1 MALVRSETLL
11 LAEAATA
18 ACLTCVP
25 GLLLSAAYASFQLL
39 AFNREGKEPS
49 ALAPRCVMH
58 YERQRAS
65 KVQHLANQLLVYF
78 RSEIT
83 SWVSNNGLSRVLA
96 TKAYYGKHLYSGVPD
111 FVIWCARAE

>member
-49 ALAPRCVMH
+49 ALAPRRVMH
-58 YERQRAS
+58 YERQGAS
-65 KVQHLANQLLVYF
+65 KVQHLANQLLTYC
-78 RSEIT
+78 RSEIYLHWILT
-83 SWVSNNGLSRVLA
+83 MDSHESWQL
-96 TKAYYGKHLYSGVPD
+96 KHTMENTCTQAHQIS
-111 FVIWCARAE
+111 

>member
-58 YERQRAS
+58 YERQGAS

-83 SWVSNNGLSRVLA
+83 SRNLTA
-96 TKAYYGKHLYSGVPD
+96 TRNSVWQLKHTMENTCTQAYQIS
-111 FVIWCARAE
+111 

>member
-25 GLLLSAAYASFQLL
+25 GLSLSAAYASFQLL

-58 YERQRAS
+58 YERQGAS
-65 KVQHLANQLLVYF
+65 KVQHLANQLLVYCS
-78 RSEIT
+78 SENSSMDSENDT
-83 SWVSNNGLSRVLA
+83 
-96 TKAYYGKHLYSGVPD
+96 
-111 FVIWCARAE
+111 

>member
-49 ALAPRCVMH
+49 ALAPHCVMH
-58 YERQRAS
+58 YERQGAS
-65 KVQHLANQLLVYF
+65 KVQHLANQLLTYC
-78 RSEIT
+78 RSEIYLHWILT
-83 SWVSNNGLSRVLA
+83 MDFHESWQLKHTMEN
-96 TKAYYGKHLYSGVPD
+96 TCTQAYQIS
-111 FVIWCARAE
+111 